1 MADRTLD
8 ILRREALWFEPTA
21 DGVHPLVDAVENA
34 RLVLIGE
41 ATSGPRCHGTHS

>member
-21 DGVHPLVDAVENA
+21 DGVHPLVENA
-34 RLVLIGE
+34 RLVLMGE
-41 ATSGPRCHGTHS
+41 ATSGRRCHGTHS